1 MPSAERIALVE
12 RLVRENKSNKEIAE
26 ILGIKQS
33 SVRSTTTRQG
43 RYGARDGLA
52 VATLRW

>member
-26 ILGIKQS
+26 ILGIKES
-33 SVRSTTTRQG
+33 SVRSTIVKCG
-43 RYGARDGLA
+43 VERDKNRPCKMCGL
-52 VATLRW
+52 

>member
-26 ILGIKQS
+26 ILGAG
-33 SVRSTTTRQG
+33 RQE
-43 RYGARDGLA
+43 L
-52 VATLRW
+52 LS

>member
-26 ILGIKQS
+26 ILGIKQTPS
-33 SVRSTTTRQG
+33 DRPSES
-43 RYGARDGLA
+43 AE
-52 VATLRW
+52 